1 LPSQNQLMMFKII
14 LTCLLF
20 ISINAHSQ
28 NYTPVD
34 ASSKVHFIIK
44 NFGISTGGDFSGL
57 KGQIVFL
64 PEHPADSK
72 FEVSISA
79 STIDT
84 DNQMRDKNLTSDEYF
99 DAAKFPVIKMV
110 STKISKTNKTDD
122 GFYFFTGNLTIKGT
136 TKSISF
142 PFQIKKI
149 NEDYL
154 FTGNFDIDRT
164 DFGVGEKNIVLSNKV
179 SVSLSV
185 TAKKS

>member
-1 LPSQNQLMMFKII
+1 MFKNI
-14 LTCLLF
+14 LAFLIL

-34 ASSKVHFIIK
+34 GGSKVHFIIK
-44 NFGISTGGDFSGL
+44 NFGINTGGDFSGL
-57 KGQIVFL
+57 KGQIVFS
-64 PEHPADSK
+64 PEKSAESK
-72 FEVSISA
+72 FEVTVSA

-84 DNQMRDKNLTSDEYF
+84 DNQMRDKNLVSDEYF
-99 DAAKFPVIKMV
+99 DAAKFPVIKIV
-110 STKISKTNKTDD
+110 STKISKTNKTGD
-122 GFYFFTGNLTIKGT
+122 GFYFFTGDLTIKGI

-142 PFQIKKI
+142 PFQVKKI

-154 FTGNFDIDRT
+154 FTGNFDINRS
-164 DFGVGEKNIVLSNKV
+164 DFGVGEKNIVLSDKV